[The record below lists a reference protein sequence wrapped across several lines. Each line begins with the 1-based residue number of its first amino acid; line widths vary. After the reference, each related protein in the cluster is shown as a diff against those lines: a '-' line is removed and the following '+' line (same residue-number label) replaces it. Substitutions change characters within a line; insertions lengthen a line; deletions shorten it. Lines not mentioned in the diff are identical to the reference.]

1 MSPEPERAW
10 WVKGPSIKE
19 NQWAKGHTIDVRTLL
34 RTMPRYRVTRN
45 RVAAAIIHIES
56 YLTILGLI
64 EQELTNPDIT
74 LERLVEI
81 RRAHLEFQQLFYS
94 RRTNGSHPIQRADE
108 ASQG

>member
-1 MSPEPERAW
+1 
-10 WVKGPSIKE
+10 
-19 NQWAKGHTIDVRTLL
+19 
-34 RTMPRYRVTRN
+34 MPRYRVTRN

-81 RRAHLEFQQLFYS
+81 RRAHLEFQRLFYS
-94 RRTNGSHPIQRADE
+94 GRTNGSRPVQRTD
-108 ASQG
+108 